1 MTETKQKPNV
11 RPGLPMSEEGLR
23 EWKQSFI
30 DIQESI
36 DRVMAGEDNDNDTRR
51 NGRQI
56 RKADCEERNA

>member
-11 RPGLPMSEEGLR
+11 RPGLPMSEEELK
-23 EWKQSFI
+23 EWKKTFT

-36 DRVMAGEDNDNDTRR
+36 DRIMAGEDNDNDTRR

-56 RKADCEERNA
+56 CKTDCEERNA